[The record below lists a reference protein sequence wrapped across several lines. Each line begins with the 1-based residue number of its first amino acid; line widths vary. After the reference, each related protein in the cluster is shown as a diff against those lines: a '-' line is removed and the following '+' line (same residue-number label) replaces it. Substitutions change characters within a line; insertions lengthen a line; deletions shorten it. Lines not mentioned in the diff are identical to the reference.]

1 MQHTYTHPLT
11 ASVIPSSVIT
21 SETCINGG
29 EGVHNA
35 PLHTALFHITPHQPQ
50 VLALKLNSA
59 VPSSTVIQYIT
70 PLPPKFFYFLFFHSA
85 EPNCTNTNHGK
96 AQTPEHKLQ
105 YFHLPQNHRGR
116 SKAVDHCDVSS
127 AHCLSIFFVKPLEE
141 KWPLI
146 FAGD

>member
-1 MQHTYTHPLT
+1 MHTLYTLT

-21 SETCINGG
+21 SKPCINGG
-29 EGVHNA
+29 RGVHNA
-35 PLHTALFHITPHQPQ
+35 PLYTALFHITPHQPQ

-70 PLPPKFFYFLFFHSA
+70 PLPLSFTFFFSTVLS
-85 EPNCTNTNHGK
+85 
-96 AQTPEHKLQ
+96 QTAPTQITAKHKLQ

-116 SKAVDHCDVSS
+116 SRAVDHCDLSS
-127 AHCLSIFFVKPLEE
+127 ARRLSIFFVKPLEE
-141 KWPLI
+141 KWLLI